1 MTEDFSGSEEA
12 EMWKEFQAR
21 ELEVQE
27 KVEARTLEEQKNLEA
42 RTLEEQKNLEE
53 TRDKYPS
60 ISTVLMVRI
69 MINSFCASLCS
80 LAEPAQIRT
89 RLVRI
94 YRRTLAVRF
103 FGGFSLGKPFCPE
116 PTGA

>member
-27 KVEARTLEEQKNLEA
+27 KVEARTLEEQKNLE
-42 RTLEEQKNLEE
+42 E
-53 TRDKYPS
+53 TRDKHPS